1 MRLKY
6 LFTYIFVFLTACLAY
21 SQGTGE
27 YEIKTNQEIFSKLSE
42 KSIEKI
48 ENKITVLGREKIYCL
63 IIGGSEEN
71 KDFLYTKF
79 RQKLNNFR
87 IISEPDSASADYI
100 VYLSRTALNTGY
112 IKIFGSVLKSRKV
125 EREISVSYNCEIKQ
139 KNSQD
144 VLYSE
149 MISEKKTDNFL
160 LDNLDAVERGDYGF
174 LKGKLPE
181 MSFFEKAIIP
191 GVVILASAVTIILF
205 FAVRSK

>member
-1 MRLKY
+1 MKQKY
-6 LFTYIFVFLTACLAY
+6 LFIYFFVFLTSCLAF

-27 YEIKTNQEIFSKLSE
+27 YDFKTNLEIFSKLTE

-48 ENKITVLGREKIYCL
+48 ENKIIVLGREKVFCL
-63 IIGGSEEN
+63 IIEGNEEN

-79 RQKLNNFR
+79 RQKLYNFK

-100 VYLSRTALNTGY
+100 VYLSRTVLNTGY

-125 EREISVSYNCEIKQ
+125 EREISVLYSCEIKQ
-139 KNSQD
+139 RNSQD

-160 LDNLDAVERGDYGF
+160 LDNKDAVERGDYSF
-174 LKGKLPE
+174 LKGRLPE
-181 MSFFEKAIIP
+181 MSFFEKAVIP
-191 GVVILASAVTIILF
+191 GAVILASAVTIILF
-205 FAVRSK
+205 FAIRSK